1 MFKESGRQTN
11 EITFF
16 FLDDEGTSNQR
27 GKEGGVGVGE
37 YEGEKEVLQDPSLVH
52 KSQRHGR
59 FSPEQRRRGPFTKGR
74 ERESRIKER
83 EERKKIGCVLSGE
96 MENLGNL

>member
-16 FLDDEGTSNQR
+16 FFLEDEGTSNQR
-27 GKEGGVGVGE
+27 GQGGGVGVGE

-59 FSPEQRRRGPFTKGR
+59 FSLEQRHRSPFTK
-74 ERESRIKER
+74 EKD
-83 EERKKIGCVLSGE
+83 
-96 MENLGNL
+96 